1 MATSLE
7 ILNAANLAILM
18 SSAQTTIAYTAVSI
32 PTPGVAVSSETV
44 AITLPSITFRN
55 DRAYRIT
62 YRGGLIASTASQ
74 QLSAAV
80 RKTNVAGNLYINGFR
95 IFAPAGGTVP
105 FMLSDIVVNTSG
117 GNLTQVLVGT
127 VFVVAG
133 GGTVQLS
140 GSAGNPSYLMVE
152 DVGIP
157 SLYPSAPT
165 LV

>member
-7 ILNAANLAILM
+7 ILNAANLAMLM
-18 SSAQTTIAYTAVSI
+18 SSSTTTIAYTALTTSS
-32 PTPGVAVSSETV
+32 TAVSSETV

-55 DRAYRIT
+55 DRAYKIT
-62 YRGGLIASTASQ
+62 YRGGLIANLGNQ
-74 QLSAAV
+74 QLSVSV
-80 RKTNVAGNLYINGFR
+80 RKANATGNQYINGYR
-95 IFAPAGGTVP
+95 IFATAGGTVP
-105 FMLSDIVVNTSG
+105 FTLSDVFVNTSG
-117 GNLTQVLVGT
+117 ANITEVLVGT

-140 GSAGNPSYLMVE
+140 GNTNTPSYLMVE

-157 SLYPSAPT
+157 SLYPNAPT